1 MGKNIFGDP
10 SLQQQATG
18 VVNTVC
24 VSPCQHREES
34 CALTSV
40 LRGEPRN
47 VAVGGV
53 RVGGAVV
60 LAPAA
65 LSAQIPE
72 AQALSFPAARV
83 MVLQAGRIVEYD
95 SPEELLKKQGVFS
108 AMAKDAGITNIETTV
123 L

>member
-1 MGKNIFGDP
+1 M
-10 SLQQQATG
+10 
-18 VVNTVC
+18 
-24 VSPCQHREES
+24 
-34 CALTSV
+34 
-40 LRGEPRN
+40 
-47 VAVGGV
+47 AVGGV

-72 AQALSFPAARV
+72 AQALLFPAARV

-108 AMAKDAGITNIETTV
+108 AMAKDAGITNIETTM